1 MSLLS
6 MIQNAASEQG
16 LPRPSSVIGSTEV
29 TTRQLLAIAHRAV
42 REARTRAWWPKLT
55 KEHTITVVDG
65 QAAYAMPAD
74 YDRQIH
80 RTAWNRDRKW
90 EIIGPLTPQ
99 EWQYRKSGIV
109 QTSPRQRFRMI
120 GWADNQF
127 TIQPTPSSSDAGQ
140 IIAFEYQ
147 SVSGMRPVTWT
158 EGATFLAGAYCSY
171 NGNIYSTILGGVTGS
186 TAPTHTSS
194 SASDGGITW
203 DYFSGAYSEFLADT
217 DVCLLD
223 EDMIGLSI
231 QWRFMQQKGLSYEKI
246 EAEYEKALMR
256 EIIAEIGAVTLSLV
270 RSPTTMLIN
279 SMNIPDTGYGS

>member
-1 MSLLS
+1 
-6 MIQNAASEQG
+6 
-16 LPRPSSVIGSTEV
+16 
-29 TTRQLLAIAHRAV
+29 
-42 REARTRAWWPKLT
+42 
-55 KEHTITVVDG
+55 VVDG

-127 TIQPTPSSSDAGQ
+127 TVQPTPSTGDAGQ

-186 TAPTHTSS
+186 TAPTHTTG

-256 EIIAEIGAVTLSLV
+256 EIVAEIGAVTLSLV